1 MKTNTQIG
9 KLLNNVFYNALLFV
23 KENPSEKITSTIVN
37 VNPREVK
44 KYSDVFK
51 TKLIVDVENENC
63 FIEYQPFEDGCVTIR
78 LESSE
83 LHEAILEAFKP
94 VNNIKVGCLHPQL
107 NLLPGNVVTRLLAS
121 KAVRISKE
129 NS

>member
-9 KLLNNVFYNALLFV
+9 KLLNNVFYNAVLFV

-94 VNNIKVGCLHPQL
+94 VNNIKVGCLHPEL
-107 NLLPGNVVTRLLAS
+107 NKLPGNVVTRLLAS
-121 KAVRISKE
+121 RAVIKSIE